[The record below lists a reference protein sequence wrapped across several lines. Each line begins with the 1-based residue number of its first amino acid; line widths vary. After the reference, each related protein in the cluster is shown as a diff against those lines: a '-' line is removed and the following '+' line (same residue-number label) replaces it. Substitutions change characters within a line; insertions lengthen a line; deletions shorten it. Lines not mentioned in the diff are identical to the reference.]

1 MRTDSFFEW
10 AMSNV
15 KGMKMPRGKKETIS
29 SYEVPLIPLDE
40 QEKIVKLFEDNDRKI
55 YELQNKITTL
65 LSSQNNLIN
74 QELI

>member
-1 MRTDSFFEW
+1 MCGEDSLV
-10 AMSNV
+10 V
-15 KGMKMPRGKKETIS
+15 KDYLK
-29 SYEVPLIPLDE
+29 VN
-40 QEKIVKLFEDNDRKI
+40 FEDNDRKI